1 MMCFSDEEISE
12 VQKISRRLYAH
23 SLADPE
29 YKDVFIKNALAGN
42 PNLDRRKLE
51 EDYEKLVNG
60 REVWL
65 KMYQMTSD
73 KSSAGIMNYVDGHL
87 TEDMTEFQKKGFYQS
102 AISLL
107 SGGEESE
114 EEVIAR
120 AGLNPDEQRKLLE
133 SRMEARVD
141 EMMDRLAEEKVGVV
155 YSDLSAA
162 PEPAGELIPAGKQN
176 PMGEHDP
183 MEEQNPIGEQNPM
196 EEHNP
201 IGEQNPVEAKSS
213 TDGVDDLF
221 SVRKRTAEAMY
232 LAAENGDIDPAWG
245 NPELLGVLSAADEMF
260 CSEMIAYAENSDVYS
275 GSVAE
280 IEEKKA
286 KMAAFLKELL
296 RNILFVL
303 LGVMILLFF
312 WHTAYGMV
320 DALFDLIPLNL
331 AAWANTAAMAA
342 VAGLGTFVMMA
353 EICSGLLLFVGG
365 AAGIMNQLLTCYE
378 EWQQERAKRNDRSH
392 SESAYKEE
400 NQTQTEASNQYE
412 RWEADDEKI
421 FEPA

>member
-12 VQKISRRLYAH
+12 IQKISRRLYAH

-29 YKDVFIKNALAGN
+29 YKDVFIINALAGN

-51 EDYEKLVNG
+51 EDYEKSVNG

-73 KSSAGIMNYVDGHL
+73 RSSAGIMNYVDGHL
-87 TEDMTEFQKKGFYQS
+87 PEDMTELQKKGFYQS

-107 SGGEESE
+107 SGEDESE
-114 EEVIAR
+114 EEVMAR
-120 AGLNPDEQRKLLE
+120 AGLDPDEQRKLLE

-176 PMGEHDP
+176 PMEEHDP
-183 MEEQNPIGEQNPM
+183 MGGQNPM
-196 EEHNP
+196 
-201 IGEQNPVEAKSS
+201 GEKNPVEAQSS
-213 TDGVDDLF
+213 TDGADDLL
-221 SVRKRTAEAMY
+221 SVRKQTAEAMY

-245 NPELLGVLSAADEMF
+245 NPELLGVLSTADEMF

-353 EICSGLLLFVGG
+353 EICSGLLLSVGG

-392 SESAYKEE
+392 SEPAYKAE
-400 NQTQTEASNQYE
+400 NQTQTEASNQYK
-412 RWEADDEKI
+412 RWAADDEEI

>member
-107 SGGEESE
+107 SKADESE
-114 EEVIAR
+114 EEVMAR
-120 AGLNPDEQRKLLE
+120 AGLDPDEQRKLLE

-141 EMMDRLAEEKVGVV
+141 EMMDRLAEEKVGVA

-162 PEPAGELIPAGKQN
+162 PEPAGESIPAGKQN
-176 PMGEHDP
+176 PMEEHDP
-183 MEEQNPIGEQNPM
+183 MGGQNPM
-196 EEHNP
+196 
-201 IGEQNPVEAKSS
+201 GEKNPVEAQSS
-213 TDGVDDLF
+213 TDGADDLL

-232 LAAENGDIDPAWG
+232 LAAENGDINPAWG

-378 EWQQERAKRNDRSH
+378 EWQRERAKRNDRSY

-412 RWEADDEKI
+412 RWEADDEEI

>member
-12 VQKISRRLYAH
+12 IQKISRRLYAH

-51 EDYEKLVNG
+51 EDYEKSVNG

-73 KSSAGIMNYVDGHL
+73 RSSAGIMNYVDGHL
-87 TEDMTEFQKKGFYQS
+87 PEDMTELQKKGFYQS

-107 SGGEESE
+107 SGEDESE
-114 EEVIAR
+114 EEVMAR
-120 AGLNPDEQRKLLE
+120 AGLDPDEQRKLLE

-176 PMGEHDP
+176 PMEEHDP
-183 MEEQNPIGEQNPM
+183 VGGQNPM
-196 EEHNP
+196 
-201 IGEQNPVEAKSS
+201 GEKNPVEAQSS
-213 TDGVDDLF
+213 TDGADDLL

-320 DALFDLIPLNL
+320 DALFELIPLHL

-353 EICSGLLLFVGG
+353 EICSGLLLSVGG
-365 AAGIMNQLLTCYE
+365 AAGIMNQLLTCYKE
-378 EWQQERAKRNDRSH
+378 RQQERAKRNDRSNDRSH
-392 SESAYKEE
+392 SEPAYKAE
-400 NQTQTEASNQYE
+400 NQTQTEASNQYK
-412 RWEADDEKI
+412 RWEADEEEI

>member
-107 SGGEESE
+107 SKADESE

-120 AGLNPDEQRKLLE
+120 AGLDPDEQRKLLE

-141 EMMDRLAEEKVGVV
+141 EMMDWLAEEKVGVV

-162 PEPAGELIPAGKQN
+162 PEPERESIPIKDKSSTGESGS
-176 PMGEHDP
+176 
-183 MEEQNPIGEQNPM
+183 MEEQLSTEESIPIKEQESM
-196 EEHNP
+196 EA
-201 IGEQNPVEAKSS
+201 QSL
-213 TDGVDDLF
+213 TDGVDGLLP
-221 SVRKRTAEAMY
+221 VRKRTAEAMY

-245 NPELLGVLSAADEMF
+245 NPELLGVLSAADEIF
-260 CSEMIAYAENSDVYS
+260 CSEMIAYAKDADIYA
-275 GSVAE
+275 GSASE

-353 EICSGLLLFVGG
+353 EICSGLLLSVGG

-378 EWQQERAKRNDRSH
+378 ERQQERAKRNDRSNDRSH
-392 SESAYKEE
+392 SEPAYKAE
-400 NQTQTEASNQYE
+400 NQTQTEASNQYK
-412 RWEADDEKI
+412 RWEADDEEI